1 MEIIFITLFAAI
13 IGSFLNML
21 IYRLPKMIQGE
32 DVSPLY
38 PQKSFCPH
46 CKHSLN
52 AKDLIPIVSFI
63 LCWGKCRYCNQAI
76 YLRYLWTEM
85 ISVIVALLLY
95 NTWGWTPQFG
105 YFLILSLA
113 FIILFWTDYE
123 THLIPDIITIPVL
136 WVGLVYHLQFGDI
149 HASIIGAIVG
159 YISLWSVFWIFK
171 LLRNKEGMG
180 YGDFKLFALIGAWFG
195 WQVLPI
201 ILFIAA
207 IIGILFF
214 IVKIK
219 DKEQEFA
226 FGTSLI
232 LATIIVQILPN
243 QLSIF

>member
-76 YLRYLWTEM
+76 YPRYLWTEM

-123 THLIPDIITIPVL
+123 THLIPDIITKSTTNFQPFSLSNSIKRNPVMFFNKITFIIHNITFFSL
-136 WVGLVYHLQFGDI
+136 DKFG
-149 HASIIGAIVG
+149 
-159 YISLWSVFWIFK
+159 
-171 LLRNKEGMG
+171 
-180 YGDFKLFALIGAWFG
+180 
-195 WQVLPI
+195 
-201 ILFIAA
+201 
-207 IIGILFF
+207 
-214 IVKIK
+214 
-219 DKEQEFA
+219 
-226 FGTSLI
+226 
-232 LATIIVQILPN
+232 
-243 QLSIF
+243 